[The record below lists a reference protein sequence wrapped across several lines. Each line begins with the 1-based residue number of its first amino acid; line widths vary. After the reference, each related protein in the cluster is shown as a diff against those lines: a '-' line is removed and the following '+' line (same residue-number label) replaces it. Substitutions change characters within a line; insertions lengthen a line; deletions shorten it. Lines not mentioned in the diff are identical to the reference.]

1 MVGTL
6 ISINE
11 NDITSGIIT
20 DGDKQIYI
28 YKLPSNVKDG
38 MRIEYETRIS
48 RRGNKYAIYRDICR
62 TSNGKV
68 SIVDFEKRMTSMEYL
83 ALYYYQLLKKKQ
95 KMEFTD
101 EGYKNWILNEELIE
115 SYNAE
120 SEEIKQNIARLCAE
134 SYKSLNT
141 KFISERW
148 NYEKPVIWKD
158 RKKTSYFIRQLT
170 ESHKFEVFVDTLFS
184 QHNFDIGLYYGR
196 EQQYAGETSV
206 GIEIKLDKKLKE
218 TNNVYIE
225 YQERMHRD
233 GKWVNSGILKNDNTK
248 MIFIGDI
255 EKYYIFRKK
264 RLLEYYQKLI
274 VNREDIVGARK
285 VAEKEHGTSKGFIM
299 NGELANRENIS
310 VVDAIDLLQKGL

>member
-120 SEEIKQNIARLCAE
+120 SE
-134 SYKSLNT
+134 
-141 KFISERW
+141 
-148 NYEKPVIWKD
+148 
-158 RKKTSYFIRQLT
+158 
-170 ESHKFEVFVDTLFS
+170 
-184 QHNFDIGLYYGR
+184 
-196 EQQYAGETSV
+196 
-206 GIEIKLDKKLKE
+206 
-218 TNNVYIE
+218 
-225 YQERMHRD
+225 
-233 GKWVNSGILKNDNTK
+233 
-248 MIFIGDI
+248 
-255 EKYYIFRKK
+255 
-264 RLLEYYQKLI
+264 
-274 VNREDIVGARK
+274 
-285 VAEKEHGTSKGFIM
+285 
-299 NGELANRENIS
+299 
-310 VVDAIDLLQKGL
+310 